1 MEITGLPAEII
12 SAFGLPDDP
21 ASVSPIGTGHIH
33 QTFKVS
39 GKPGFIVQRVNKN
52 VFRQPEVIDIN
63 LRRAAS
69 HLSLH
74 YPEYPFLRCLPASGG
89 ATQVFDSNGHPWRV
103 FPYIGNTFTIDQVA
117 TRRQAFDAAAEFARL
132 CHHLDG
138 AEVSQFKET
147 IPRFHDL
154 SLRYQQFEE
163 AIPSATPE
171 RINQAEQCIRM
182 AREARTLVDDYVR
195 NTGNGAWKLR
205 VTHNDTK
212 INNVLFDKTTG
223 KTVYAIDLD
232 TLMPGYFIYDVGDMI
247 RTFVPP
253 VSEEERDLS
262 LLGFRKE
269 IYDAVVAGYR
279 SEMNAVMTAEEL
291 AYIPWSGKMMTYI
304 MALRF
309 LADYL
314 RGDTYYHITYPDQ
327 NLVRAR
333 NQFRWLEILM
343 TET

>member
-1 MEITGLPAEII
+1 MEITGLPAEVI

-21 ASVSPIGTGHIH
+21 GAVSPIGTGHIH
-33 QTFKVS
+33 QTLKVS
-39 GKPGFIVQRVNKN
+39 GIRNFIVQRVNRN
-52 VFRQPEVIDIN
+52 VFRHPEIIDDN
-63 LRRAAS
+63 LKMAS
-69 HLSLH
+69 RHLSAH
-74 YPEYPFLRCLPASGG
+74 YPDYPFLRCVPSPSG
-89 ATQVFDSNGHPWRV
+89 ATQILDAEGFPWRA
-103 FPYIGNTFTIDQVA
+103 FPYIGNSFTIDQV
-117 TRRQAFDAAAEFARL
+117 TGQQEAFDAAAEFARL

-138 AEVSQFKET
+138 ADVTQFKET

-154 SLRYQQFEE
+154 SLRYDQFEE
-163 AIPSATPE
+163 TVRSAVHE
-171 RINQAEQCIRM
+171 RLDQAASCIHS
-182 AREARTLVDDYVR
+182 ARAARVLVDDYVR
-195 NTGNGAWKLR
+195 NTSNGAWKLR
-205 VTHNDTK
+205 ITHNDTK

-253 VSEEERDLS
+253 VSEEEKDLS
-262 LLGFRKE
+262 LLRFRKE

-279 SEMNAVMTAEEL
+279 SEMDPVMSADEL
-291 AYIPWSGKMMTYI
+291 AYIPWSGKMMTFI

-314 RGDTYYHITYPDQ
+314 RGDTYYHTTYPGQ
-327 NLVRAR
+327 NLVRAK

-343 TET
+343 KET

>member
-1 MEITGLPAEII
+1 MTGLPAEII
-12 SAFGLPDDP
+12 SAFGLPGDP
-21 ASVSPIGTGHIH
+21 ASVSPIGSGHIH
-33 QTFKVS
+33 QTFRVEGARS
-39 GKPGFIVQRVNKN
+39 FIVQRVNKN
-52 VFRQPEVIDIN
+52 VFRQPELIDIN
-63 LRRAAS
+63 LNRAAS
-69 HLSLH
+69 HLATH
-74 YPEYPFLRCLPASGG
+74 YPDYSFLRCLPAGNG
-89 ATQVFDSNGHPWRV
+89 ATQVFDANDFPWRV
-103 FPYIGNTFTIDQVA
+103 FPYIGNTFTIDQVD
-117 TRRQAFDAAAEFARL
+117 TRQQAFDAAAEFARL

-138 AEVSQFKET
+138 ADVSRFKET

-154 SLRYQQFEE
+154 SLRYEQFEQ
-163 AIPSATPE
+163 ALRSAAPE
-171 RINQAEQCIRM
+171 RISQAESCIRL
-182 AREARTLVDDYVR
+182 AHEAQTLVDDYIR
-195 NTGNGAWKLR
+195 NTGNGAWRLR
-205 VTHNDTK
+205 ITHNDTK

-232 TLMPGYFIYDVGDMI
+232 TLMPGYLIYDVGDMI

-253 VSEEERDLS
+253 VSEEEKDLS
-262 LLGFRKE
+262 LLRFRGE

-279 SEMNAVMTAEEL
+279 SEMDDVMTTEEL

-314 RGDTYYHITYPDQ
+314 RGDTYYHTTYSGQ

-343 TET
+343 DKI